1 MVLSRNHTYWVEESQ
16 EWVTTLLDISW
27 DELRFERNNTLN
39 HSDWRFM
46 SDQTPSQEW
55 IDYRQFLRDLP
66 QNYETANEAADAWN
80 EYNIP
85 E

>member
-1 MVLSRNHTYWVEESQ
+1 MIVRSEQVYAGKELIEETFRN
-16 EWVTTLLDISW
+16 VTW
-27 DELRFERNNTLN
+27 DEVKLVREEVLEK
-39 HSDWRFM
+39 SDWRFL

-66 QNYETANEAADAWN
+66 QNYESANDAADAWN
-80 EYNIP
+80 EYDIP

>member
-1 MVLSRNHTYWVEESQ
+1 MFNRREIVYHGDEIISDTMNDVDWPSIKNMRKQVLSDCDYMF
-16 EWVTTLLDISW
+16 L
-27 DELRFERNNTLN
+27 
-39 HSDWRFM
+39 

-66 QNYETANEAADAWN
+66 QQFTEANDAADAWN
-80 EYNIP
+80 QYIIP

>member
-1 MVLSRNHTYWVEESQ
+1 MNRNHVVFNHLGEQIVPIYKKDVTWEEVR
-16 EWVTTLLDISW
+16 ERRNR
-27 DELRFERNNTLN
+27 ELKK
-39 HSDWRFM
+39 SDWRFM

-55 IDYRQFLRDLP
+55 VDYRQFLRDLP
-66 QNYETANEAADAWN
+66 SNFESSNDAADAWN

>member
-1 MVLSRNHTYWVEESQ
+1 MGMIDRDYYIDNEYQGKFNVEWSYVRQMRNEALSQT
-16 EWVTTLLDISW
+16 
-27 DELRFERNNTLN
+27 
-39 HSDWRFM
+39 DWRFM

-66 QNYETANEAADAWN
+66 QNYESANDAADAWN
-80 EYNIP
+80 EYVIP

>member
-1 MVLSRNHTYWVEESQ
+1 MFNRREIIYHGDEIVSETMNDVDWPSIKIMRKHVLSECDYMF
-16 EWVTTLLDISW
+16 L
-27 DELRFERNNTLN
+27 
-39 HSDWRFM
+39 

-66 QNYETANEAADAWN
+66 QNFTDSNEAADAWN
-80 EYNIP
+80 EYEIP

>member
-1 MVLSRNHTYWVEESQ
+1 MGMIDRDYYIDNEYQGKFNVEWSYVRQMRNEVLSQT
-16 EWVTTLLDISW
+16 
-27 DELRFERNNTLN
+27 
-39 HSDWRFM
+39 DWRFM

-66 QNYETANEAADAWN
+66 QNYESANDAADAWN
-80 EYNIP
+80 EYVIP

>member
-1 MVLSRNHTYWVEESQ
+1 MFNRKEIVVWILAAAAGIMNDVDWPSIKIMRKHVLTECDYMF
-16 EWVTTLLDISW
+16 L
-27 DELRFERNNTLN
+27 
-39 HSDWRFM
+39 

-66 QNYETANEAADAWN
+66 QNFTEANDAADAWN
-80 EYNIP
+80 QYNIP

>member
-1 MVLSRNHTYWVEESQ
+1 MFNRREIIYHGDEIVSETMNDVDWPSIKIMRKHVLTECDYMF
-16 EWVTTLLDISW
+16 L
-27 DELRFERNNTLN
+27 
-39 HSDWRFM
+39 

-66 QNYETANEAADAWN
+66 QNFTEANDAADAWN
-80 EYNIP
+80 QYNIP

>member
-1 MVLSRNHTYWVEESQ
+1 MFNRREIVYHGDEIISDTMNDVDWPSIKNMRKHILSECDYMF
-16 EWVTTLLDISW
+16 L
-27 DELRFERNNTLN
+27 
-39 HSDWRFM
+39 

-66 QNYETANEAADAWN
+66 QNFTDSNEAADAWN
-80 EYNIP
+80 EYDIP